1 LEGQI
6 PRVSGAVAAPFRRP
20 SSLQSAPSRL
30 PCGFRKTDTDSLL
43 EVQVA
48 SIYTVHQVVMYDSAD
63 PLPPR
68 MINMAQFYTLEEAA
82 HRLNIPVDVF
92 KRRIKTEW
100 TSIRP
105 FRDGAT
111 LRFRTADID
120 ELARTLGEASDPGL
134 APGPIGSAPVDDD
147 SSELAIALTPD
158 VPRPYVKPKPNR
170 LDDEPLLI
178 AADDDI
184 FGAEAGKGENDSDVR
199 LDFATTSGNLDP
211 SNYQPTE
218 EITVDLSGP
227 SSAIIKPSS
236 GSGKL
241 SAPKS
246 GTKLAGPDSGKIP
259 AAGGIKAAKA
269 KDDSSSEFELSLDSS
284 NDSLELEINGDSSE
298 EVDLGGLGL
307 LPEKSSGQSGLN
319 LGKPADSGLSLEK
332 RGTKTGPL
340 GLAAQPS
347 TMDSADDFELSLDM
361 DDSDSFTR
369 GPKSAV
375 MSSTGPASD
384 SEFELTLDEDS
395 GVAEAIAGELQEEAN
410 NKDIF
415 ETDFEVRSLDDS
427 DSELVAA
434 NDADSDFDLD
444 VGEMEATEESDASG
458 SQVLLVED
466 EDAEPILDDEDDR
479 PKKRPRNLRD
489 AFGDEDLEEGA
500 SASGA
505 LRGLRRGEDGYE
517 TSPSQVVVATPAKW
531 GALPT
536 VVLGL
541 TLPLMLMGTL
551 MSYENLRGMWGY
563 HQTAKPG
570 SLLARPLAEAITG
583 KTIGD

>member
-1 LEGQI
+1 
-6 PRVSGAVAAPFRRP
+6 
-20 SSLQSAPSRL
+20 
-30 PCGFRKTDTDSLL
+30 
-43 EVQVA
+43 
-48 SIYTVHQVVMYDSAD
+48 
-63 PLPPR
+63 
-68 MINMAQFYTLEEAA
+68 MAQFYTLEEAA
-82 HRLNIPVDVF
+82 HRLGIPVDVF

-120 ELARTLGEASDPGL
+120 ELARSLGESSDPGL
-134 APGPIGSAPVDDD
+134 SPGPVGAEPADD
-147 SSELAIALTPD
+147 SNELAISLSAETPK
-158 VPRPYVKPKPNR
+158 PYVKPKSNR

-184 FGAEAGKGENDSDVR
+184 FGGALAKAENDSDVR
-199 LDFATTSGNLDP
+199 LDFSAPSGKADP
-211 SNYQPTE
+211 ANFQPTE

-227 SSAIIKPSS
+227 SSAIIKPSA

-246 GTKLAGPDSGKIP
+246 GTKLAGPESGKIP
-259 AAGGIKAAKA
+259 GATKGVPIKGNG
-269 KDDSSSEFELSLDSS
+269 DDSSSEFELSLDSS
-284 NDSLELEINGDSSE
+284 NDSLELEITGDSSE

-307 LPEKSSGQSGLN
+307 APDKPGLSGLN

-332 RGTKTGPL
+332 RGPKTGPL
-340 GLAAQPS
+340 GLAAKPGAD
-347 TMDSADDFELSLDM
+347 DSADDFELSLDI
-361 DDSDSFTR
+361 DDSDPALR
-369 GPKSAV
+369 GPRSAV

-410 NKDIF
+410 KKDIF
-415 ETDFEVRSLDDS
+415 ETDFEVRSLDES

-434 NDADSDFDLD
+434 GDANSDFDLD
-444 VGEMEATEESDASG
+444 VAEMDSSEEIDESG
-458 SQVLLVED
+458 SQVLLVD
-466 EDAEPILDDEDDR
+466 DADAEPIFDEDER
-479 PKKRPRNLRD
+479 PKKRRGVRD
-489 AFGDEDLEEGA
+489 AFDDELEEGA

-505 LRGLRRGEDGYE
+505 LRGLRGGDDDEDDLRA
-517 TSPSQVVVATPAKW
+517 SPSQMVVATPAKW

-541 TLPLMLMGTL
+541 TLPLMLVGTL

-563 HQTAKPG
+563 HQSAKPG
-570 SLLARPLAEAITG
+570 SVLSRPLAESVFGT
-583 KTIGD
+583 KLGD